1 MISGTVNGIDDLS
14 GYTCHFVAK
23 KKLSSTEKAI
33 NASSTSRDVNV
44 YSFPLLPTETD
55 ISTGNYVFETSISSG
70 ETERYIVEQ
79 GYMRVKEVLKW

>member
-33 NASSTSRDVNV
+33 NASSTSRDV
-44 YSFPLLPTETD
+44 LTCDLTEESLD
-55 ISTGNYVFETSISSG
+55 CDLAE
-70 ETERYIVEQ
+70 
-79 GYMRVKEVLKW
+79 EVLTCDFIE